1 MDRSLLESVVSDDFT
16 SLASMLQHSQ
26 CTLWVTRG
34 AAMASDDP
42 WKALHLGLLR
52 TLRNENHSRRFVSLD
67 LDPLRDPW
75 TAQSCDAIVNVLNA
89 VDASHEKEFEYAEH
103 DGIIHVP
110 RTFSDLSPSD
120 KEDLVVLEPFQNET
134 RLVRLDVQT
143 PGLLD
148 SLHFKLCSA
157 DEAWSSE
164 LPEDWVE
171 IEPRAFGLNFRDIMV
186 AMGQL
191 ETNRV
196 MGFEC
201 AGVVTRLGKAAR
213 TGAGGLAIGDRAAII
228 LAQLVGAEVFTTAGT
243 HSKRSF
249 LMDKFKLASDH
260 VFSSRDSGFVEGIKV
275 CTNGKGVDVVVNSLA
290 GPLLQNSFDC
300 LANFGR
306 FVEIGKKDI
315 EQNSRLGMSTFAR
328 NVSFS
333 SIDILYWEEAKSA
346 ETIDLVGPISE
357 YPMSAIEKAFRTM
370 QSGQHVGKLV
380 VAAAGTDMI
389 PVRRGTMP
397 VALKPDASYLI
408 VGGLGGIGRRIC
420 EWMVDHGARHLLIL
434 SRSGRTDPFVTGL
447 QERACVVRI
456 YSCDVADESQLHAVL
471 QQCHEDNMPPIR
483 GIIQAAMVLKDALVS
498 QMTADDFHVAL
509 RPKVQGSWNLHKIS
523 SEVDLFVMLSSLVG
537 VMGGAGQ
544 ANYAAAG
551 VFQDALAQHRVA
563 QGKPAVTIDLGMVKS
578 IGYVAETD
586 LAVAKRLARIG
597 YQPMHKEE
605 ALALTT
611 DADWMQEAR
620 FAGIKYRDPL
630 KDDRGGAL
638 SSSHPADEDSVRAR
652 LNRASTEKEAT
663 ALVVQAMGHRLVTM
677 FGLTESEMS
686 ATQTLASVGVD
697 SRVAIELRN
706 WITAQ
711 LNVDI
716 SVFELMEG
724 RTIAE
729 VAEVVVKKYG
739 ARSKV

>member
-1 MDRSLLESVVSDDFT
+1 MISTMMSTATPGTPATTLIGPAEVLLVHAGSPPPMDWLQSLQVALGGKDSSITSLEALQGVSDLKGKICVFLGEMDRSLLESVVSDDFT

-171 IEPRAFGLNFRDIMV
+171 IEPRAFGLNFRDIMS

-213 TGAGGLAIGDRAAII
+213 TGAGGLAIGDRVCALMKGHWASRVRTARTNVVRIPVTLSFEQAASIPLAFTTAYISLYTRLQRGEKVLIHGGAGGVGQAAII

-346 ETIDLVGPISE
+346 EVLQSIDGDYAALGTKDNRFGWADIRIP
-357 YPMSAIEKAFRTM
+357 
-370 QSGQHVGKLV
+370 HVG
-380 VAAAGTDMI
+380 
-389 PVRRGTMP
+389 
-397 VALKPDASYLI
+397 Y
-408 VGGLGGIGRRIC
+408 
-420 EWMVDHGARHLLIL
+420 
-434 SRSGRTDPFVTGL
+434 
-447 QERACVVRI
+447 
-456 YSCDVADESQLHAVL
+456 
-471 QQCHEDNMPPIR
+471 
-483 GIIQAAMVLKDALVS
+483 
-498 QMTADDFHVAL
+498 
-509 RPKVQGSWNLHKIS
+509 
-523 SEVDLFVMLSSLVG
+523 
-537 VMGGAGQ
+537 
-544 ANYAAAG
+544 
-551 VFQDALAQHRVA
+551 
-563 QGKPAVTIDLGMVKS
+563 
-578 IGYVAETD
+578 
-586 LAVAKRLARIG
+586 
-597 YQPMHKEE
+597 
-605 ALALTT
+605 
-611 DADWMQEAR
+611 
-620 FAGIKYRDPL
+620 
-630 KDDRGGAL
+630 
-638 SSSHPADEDSVRAR
+638 
-652 LNRASTEKEAT
+652 
-663 ALVVQAMGHRLVTM
+663 
-677 FGLTESEMS
+677 
-686 ATQTLASVGVD
+686 
-697 SRVAIELRN
+697 
-706 WITAQ
+706 
-711 LNVDI
+711 
-716 SVFELMEG
+716 
-724 RTIAE
+724 
-729 VAEVVVKKYG
+729 
-739 ARSKV
+739 

>member
-1 MDRSLLESVVSDDFT
+1 
-16 SLASMLQHSQ
+16 
-26 CTLWVTRG
+26 
-34 AAMASDDP
+34 
-42 WKALHLGLLR
+42 
-52 TLRNENHSRRFVSLD
+52 
-67 LDPLRDPW
+67 
-75 TAQSCDAIVNVLNA
+75 
-89 VDASHEKEFEYAEH
+89 
-103 DGIIHVP
+103 
-110 RTFSDLSPSD
+110 
-120 KEDLVVLEPFQNET
+120 
-134 RLVRLDVQT
+134 
-143 PGLLD
+143 
-148 SLHFKLCSA
+148 
-157 DEAWSSE
+157 
-164 LPEDWVE
+164 
-171 IEPRAFGLNFRDIMV
+171 
-186 AMGQL
+186 
-191 ETNRV
+191 
-196 MGFEC
+196 
-201 AGVVTRLGKAAR
+201 
-213 TGAGGLAIGDRAAII
+213 
-228 LAQLVGAEVFTTAGT
+228 
-243 HSKRSF
+243 
-249 LMDKFKLASDH
+249 
-260 VFSSRDSGFVEGIKV
+260 
-275 CTNGKGVDVVVNSLA
+275 
-290 GPLLQNSFDC
+290 
-300 LANFGR
+300 
-306 FVEIGKKDI
+306 
-315 EQNSRLGMSTFAR
+315 
-328 NVSFS
+328 
-333 SIDILYWEEAKSA
+333 
-346 ETIDLVGPISE
+346 
-357 YPMSAIEKAFRTM
+357 
-370 QSGQHVGKLV
+370 
-380 VAAAGTDMI
+380 
-389 PVRRGTMP
+389 
-397 VALKPDASYLI
+397 
-408 VGGLGGIGRRIC
+408 
-420 EWMVDHGARHLLIL
+420 
-434 SRSGRTDPFVTGL
+434 
-447 QERACVVRI
+447 
-456 YSCDVADESQLHAVL
+456 
-471 QQCHEDNMPPIR
+471 
-483 GIIQAAMVLKDALVS
+483 MVLKDALVS

-586 LAVAKRLARIG
+586 LAVAKRLARIC

-605 ALALTT
+605 VLVVLERAVSPSSSSASPPSNPTTPASAAVIITGINTGPGPHFT